1 VNLYRRRDHDLL
13 RLIGGDPMAVG
24 GAIVRPS
31 VTVTADRQILPQ
43 AYWENAMTGRASG
56 VGVTVERR
64 TTNGLSGWLAYS
76 RDRITLTDTVRGET
90 FAGDFDQRHTFNA
103 YGIYRWSERTALST
117 RWRIGSNFP
126 MPGYYREVSDGFV
139 LSDGRNQVRLPLYSR
154 LDVRADR
161 AFTFRGSR
169 LTLFVEILNVAN
181 QSNVGPGDPD
191 INVVNGRVRGL
202 FDALFP
208 LLPSAGLIL
217 EF

>member
-1 VNLYRRRDHDLL
+1 VFRRREHDLL
-13 RLIGGDPMAVG
+13 RLIGGEPRVVQG
-24 GAIVRPS
+24 TIFRPS
-31 VTVTADRQILPQ
+31 VTVTNGRVVQQP
-43 AYWENAMTGRASG
+43 YWENAMAGRESG
-56 VGVTVERR
+56 VSVTVERR

-76 RDRITLTDTVRGET
+76 RDRVTLHDEIRGET

-103 YGIYRWSERTALST
+103 YGLYRWSERTAVSA

-126 MPGYYREVSDGFV
+126 MPGYYREVVDGVV
-139 LSDGRNQVRLPLYSR
+139 LSDARNQLRLPSYSR

-202 FDALFP
+202 FDELFP